1 MRTVKQLSLFV
12 ENTPGSIS
20 KVCRV
25 LKENNLSISTL
36 SLADTSEFGILRLL
50 IKESDAAAKV
60 LTAAG
65 FVVKCADV
73 LALTVPNRAGG
84 LSEIFDILDRH
95 NLSVEYMYMYAFTA
109 GNSEKAVIVF
119 RFEDP
124 ALALEKISGEKVELI
139 GPEEL
144 FA

>member
-1 MRTVKQLSLFV
+1 M
-12 ENTPGSIS
+12 
-20 KVCRV
+20 
-25 LKENNLSISTL
+25 

-60 LTAAG
+60 LAGAG
-65 FVVKCADV
+65 FVVKTADV

-95 NLSVEYMYMYAFTA
+95 NLSVEYMYAFTA
-109 GNSEKAVIVF
+109 GKAEKAIIVF
-119 RFEDP
+119 RFENP
-124 ALALEKISGEKVELI
+124 EEALAKISGEAVELI
-139 GPEEL
+139 SAEEL

>member
-1 MRTVKQLSLFV
+1 MSFIKQISLFV

-25 LKENNLSISTL
+25 LKDNNLSISTL

-50 IKESDAAAKV
+50 IKESDAAAKA
-60 LTAAG
+60 LTDAG
-65 FVVKCADV
+65 FVVKTADV
-73 LALTVPNRAGG
+73 MALTVPNRSGG

-95 NLSVEYMYMYAFTA
+95 DLSVEYMYAFTA
-109 GNSEKAVIVF
+109 GTVDKAIIVF

-124 ALALEKISGEKVELI
+124 ELALKEISGEPVELI
-139 GPEEL
+139 SAGEL

>member
-95 NLSVEYMYMYAFTA
+95 NLSVEYMYAFTA

>member
-1 MRTVKQLSLFV
+1 MRMIKQLSLFV

-25 LKENNLSISTL
+25 LKDNNLSISTL

-50 IKESDAAAKV
+50 IKESDAAAKA

-65 FVVKCADV
+65 FVVKSADV

-95 NLSVEYMYMYAFTA
+95 DLSVEYMYAFTA
-109 GNSEKAVIVF
+109 GNADKAVIVF

>member
-1 MRTVKQLSLFV
+1 MNFIKQLSLFV

-20 KVCRV
+20 KVSRV
-25 LKENNLSISTL
+25 LSENNLSISTL

-50 IKESDAAAKV
+50 IKESDAAAKA
-60 LTAAG
+60 LTGAG
-65 FVVKCADV
+65 FVVKTADV
-73 LALTVPNRAGG
+73 MALTVPNRSGG

-95 NLSVEYMYMYAFTA
+95 DLSVEYMYAFTA
-109 GNSEKAVIVF
+109 GTVDKAIIVF

-124 ALALEKISGEKVELI
+124 ELALKEISGEPVELI
-139 GPEEL
+139 SAGEL